1 MYDPSTASL
10 IRLTP
15 ELPGLDREGL
25 PDTLSRAFAEIASA
39 RVALRDG
46 DAEPEAL
53 SETHSFARR
62 LAHTNEALVAIAP
75 DRENKA
81 AAAFV
86 AATAYQLVR
95 QVDGLARVNEDR
107 AFVGADGI
115 SPDLSAMLLFL
126 VAEASADATE
136 IARKIKL
143 PRGAPLQSE
152 LILAL
157 LMVAQGQVGR
167 LTDRAPPSA
176 DRLIRAE
183 GAERAVEALYFEL
196 LQGGRAL
203 AFRLQGRRKKGM
215 HNPVSVFQNV
225 QDLSAPLPTIELGA
239 IEHGPIAVF
248 PGPYQ
253 LARLLIA
260 LGDTLLDG
268 ALINTPPPTNV
279 PGEPWRKAKQRIA
292 ASRPYLWRN
301 HQDAIQKGCLEPGVS
316 SVIGFPTGAGKST
329 VSQLKIQAVLLAGRT
344 AVFLAPTHA
353 LVDQT
358 ARDLSKAFPRAR
370 IRGQREDELGAD
382 GAEELPDIRVL
393 TPEACLLLSHVS
405 PAAFEDL
412 GLVIF
417 DECHLVHPKTDGSR
431 RALDAML
438 CILALARVAPEADF
452 ILLSAMMRNT
462 GEVAGWISELTAR
475 PALSLDHP
483 WKPTRQL
490 RGCIVY
496 DLGAIQDL
504 RAKLAAARKD
514 KPKGRAPTAVARGMT
529 AQPLGFFSVKQTWAS
544 QARADYALLP
554 FYPDKLPLGLNK
566 HWGFTANAGL
576 LAGSLAAAAAQ
587 AGVRTLIFAPTI
599 PIAASIAER
608 VAGLLGEVDVELTE
622 TENAALQTAID
633 ELGGADQLYVGMKE
647 GRLAAAAT
655 CHHGQLLPEERQIA
669 ESLYRRDGA
678 VSVLAATSTLAQG
691 MNLPAELVILSTDSE
706 YDAETGGRS
715 ILKAEDLLNAA
726 GRAGR
731 AGENATGMVVVI
743 PSKVTGINLGANKIG
758 SQWNKLRSI
767 FSQSDQ
773 CLDLDDPLTEVM
785 DRIHDQRDETGDL
798 ERYAVTRLVN
808 EDGIEAEDDALSDL
822 SRSFA
827 AYRKRQSGDVEWVQ
841 TRLASA
847 QALLAD
853 AAEPDDN
860 ARTLR
865 KIAAKLGLP
874 EEVLRDLRGA
884 LQGDGPGDEAALLDW
899 CDWLFSWLTAHP
911 GNMFRLIRQDTL
923 EYLFGSAFKK
933 LDDNTARAEF
943 AVPILRD
950 ALLAWMSGAT
960 LKEIQKLL
968 PGRTQEKR
976 RSTSARKFVIRVVP
990 DLAHIFGAVA
1000 DLLERASNDDTPD
1013 VKPPPAAE
1021 LLNISI
1027 RRGYTS
1033 AEMAAFAAHI
1043 QSGRSRFARREVHRR
1058 FGEIKDHLDERP
1070 EDETIEQLSRR
1081 VQHAIDAKINSRVW
1095 QDLE

>member
-15 ELPGLDREGL
+15 ELPELDREGL

-46 DAEPEAL
+46 DAEPESL
-53 SETHSFARR
+53 RNTHSFARR

-75 DRENKA
+75 DREDKA

-86 AATAYQLVR
+86 AATAYQLIR
-95 QVDGLARVNEDR
+95 QVDALARVNEDR
-107 AFVGADGI
+107 AFVEADGI

-136 IARKIKL
+136 IARKMKV
-143 PRGAPLQSE
+143 PRGVPLQSE

-157 LMVAQGQVGR
+157 IMLAQGQVGR

-176 DRLIRAE
+176 DGLIRAE

-196 LQGGRAL
+196 LQGVRAL

-215 HNPVSVFQNV
+215 HNPVSVFRNV
-225 QDLSAPLPTIELGA
+225 QGLAAPLTTVKMGETK
-239 IEHGPIAVF
+239 HGPIAVF

-253 LARLLIA
+253 LAGLLIA
-260 LGDTLLDG
+260 IGDTLLEG
-268 ALINTPPPTNV
+268 ALINIPPPTNV
-279 PGEPWRKAKQRIA
+279 PGEPWRKAKRTIA

-301 HQDAIQKGCLEPGVS
+301 HQDAIEKGCLEPGVS

-370 IRGQREDELGAD
+370 VRGQREDEFGAD

-393 TPEACLLLSHVS
+393 TPEACLLLSHVD
-405 PAAFEDL
+405 PEAFEDL

-438 CILALARVAPEADF
+438 CILALARVAPGADF
-452 ILLSAMMRNT
+452 VLLSAMMRNT
-462 GEVAGWISELTAR
+462 DELTGWISELTAR

-496 DLGAIQDL
+496 DLNAIKDL
-504 RAKLAAARKD
+504 RAKLVAAHKE
-514 KPKGRAPTAVARGMT
+514 KPKGRASAAVARRMT

-554 FYPDKLPLGLNK
+554 FYPDKLPLGLNER
-566 HWGFTANAGL
+566 WGFTANAGV

-587 AGVRTLIFAPTI
+587 AGVRTLVFAPTI

-608 VAGLLGEVDVELTE
+608 AAGLMGEVDVELTE

-633 ELGGADQLYVGMKE
+633 ELGGADQLYVDMRD
-647 GRLAAAAT
+647 GRLAAPAT
-655 CHHGQLLPEERQIA
+655 CHHGQLLPEERQVA

-706 YDAETGGRS
+706 YNAETGGRS

-743 PSKVTGINLGANKIG
+743 PSKVTGINLGTNKIG
-758 SQWNKLRSI
+758 HQWNKLRSI

-785 DRIHDQRDETGDL
+785 DRIHDRRDETGDL
-798 ERYAVTRLVN
+798 ERYVVTRLVP
-808 EDGIEAEDDALSDL
+808 EEGMEAEDERRSDL

-827 AYRKRQSGDVEWVQ
+827 AYRKRQAGDAEWVQ

-847 QALLAD
+847 RALLAD
-853 AAEPDDN
+853 TAEPGDD
-860 ARTLR
+860 AGMLR

-874 EEVLRDLRGA
+874 EGVLRDLRGA
-884 LQGDGPGDEAALLDW
+884 LEGDGPGDDAELSDW
-899 CDWLFSWLTAHP
+899 CDWLFGWFAAHP
-911 GNMFRLIRQDTL
+911 DNMFRLIRQDTL

-933 LDDNTARAEF
+933 LDDNAARAVF
-943 AVPILRD
+943 AVPLLRD

-960 LKEIQKLL
+960 FKEIQKLL
-968 PGRTQEKR
+968 PGRTQDKK

-990 DLAHIFGAVA
+990 DLAHIFGSVA
-1000 DLLERASNDDTPD
+1000 DLLQRATDGDTPE

-1027 RRGYTS
+1027 RRGYLS
-1033 AEMAAFAAHI
+1033 AEMAAFAAYI
-1043 QSGRSRFARREVHRR
+1043 QSGGSRLARREVHRR
-1058 FGEIKDHLDERP
+1058 FDEIKNHLDGRP

-1081 VQHAIDAKINSRVW
+1081 VEHAIEAEINGRMW
-1095 QDLE
+1095 QDFN